1 MIKKIETYVKKHHML
16 EQTDKVIT
24 GVSGG
29 ADSVCLLFVLLELQK
44 TIGFELVA
52 VHVNHQI
59 RGEAA
64 DQDEQYV
71 ESLCATYKVPYE
83 AYHRNVELIAKNR
96 KQSMEE
102 AGRNVRRE
110 AFCQTLEEKQ
120 GTKIA
125 LAHHKNDNAET
136 LLLNLARGSGL
147 KGLGGMAPVSGIYI
161 RPLLCVERNEIEL
174 FLHQRGILYCTDES
188 NKSDEY
194 TRNRIRN
201 HVIPF
206 LEHKVN
212 AKAVTHMSDAMERLR
227 EMQAYLDEQVDRY
240 YEMCMEDGGQKRSRM
255 PDPSM
260 VVKKEKLEY
269 VPKAIRPLVIQK
281 ILYTLSG
288 QRKDVEG
295 QHIEAVT
302 QLLEKQVGRQIDLPY
317 QMMAV
322 RCYEG
327 IRFQKCKNK
336 MDTEERTAGLPLDL
350 LAENPVEINGITIRW
365 RICLANESE
374 EKEQKSKKTTEKMYT
389 KRFDYDIIK
398 GTVKL
403 RTRQP
408 GDYLVIDEKGSRQK
422 LKSYFINEKIPK
434 EERDHILLL
443 AEDSHIL
450 WVIGH
455 RISSAY
461 QVSKHTNE
469 ILEIQIDGG
478 EKVWQRI
485 LEC

>member
-1 MIKKIETYVKKHHML
+1 MIKKIEAYVNRYHML
-16 EQTDKVIT
+16 QQSDKVIA

-29 ADSVCLLFVLLELQK
+29 ADSVCLLFVLLELQE
-44 TIGFELVA
+44 TIGFDLTV
-52 VHVNHQI
+52 VHVNHQM

-64 DQDEQYV
+64 DRDEEYV
-71 ESLCATYKVPYE
+71 ESLCATYEIPCV

-102 AGRNVRRE
+102 AGRNIRRE

-147 KGLGGMAPVSGIYI
+147 KGLGGMAPVNGVYI

-174 FLHQRGILYCTDES
+174 YLHRRGILYCTDGS
-188 NKSDEY
+188 NQSDVY

-206 LEHKVN
+206 LEHQVN
-212 AKAVTHMSDAMERLR
+212 ARAVAHMSDAMEKLR
-227 EMQAYLDEQVDRY
+227 ELQEYLDEQVAEHFERCVQDSW
-240 YEMCMEDGGQKRSRM
+240 EGGEGLAPGQC
-255 PDPSM
+255 
-260 VVKKEKLEY
+260 VVIEQAKLRQ
-269 VPKAIRPLVIQK
+269 VPKALLPLVIQK
-281 ILYTLSG
+281 LLYTLSG
-288 QRKDVEG
+288 HRKDVEEL
-295 QHIEAVT
+295 HIRAVAD
-302 QLLEKQVGRQIDLPY
+302 LLTKQVGRQADLPY
-317 QMMAV
+317 QMAAV

-327 IRFQKCKNK
+327 IRFWKRTDTAKDAAKEAETEPELFEANPIVVKGMTVRWKRHKIEESGEIIQKH
-336 MDTEERTAGLPLDL
+336 T
-350 LAENPVEINGITIRW
+350 
-365 RICLANESE
+365 
-374 EKEQKSKKTTEKMYT
+374 KTTEKRYT

-398 GTVKL
+398 DTVKL

-408 GDYLVIDEKGSRQK
+408 GDYLVIDGKGSRQK
-422 LKSYFINEKIPK
+422 LKSYFINEKIPR

-443 AEDSHIL
+443 AEGHHIM
-450 WVIGH
+450 WVVGY
-455 RISSAY
+455 RMSSAY
-461 QVSKHTNE
+461 QVSKHTKE

-478 EKVWQRI
+478 EKYGRDN
-485 LEC
+485 

>member
-1 MIKKIETYVKKHHML
+1 MIKKIEAYVNKYRML
-16 EQTDKVIT
+16 EQSDRVIA

-29 ADSVCLLFVLLELQK
+29 ADSVCLLFVLLELKK
-44 TIGFELVA
+44 TIGFDLIA

-71 ESLCATYKVPYE
+71 ESLCATYEIPYE

-110 AFCQTLEEKQ
+110 AFCQTFEEKQ

-147 KGLGGMAPVSGIYI
+147 KGLGGMAPVSGVYI
-161 RPLLCVERNEIEL
+161 RPLLCVGRNEIEL
-174 FLHQRGILYCTDES
+174 YLHRMGILYCSDES

-212 AKAVTHMSDAMERLR
+212 AKAVTHMSDAMEKLR
-227 EMQAYLDEQVDRY
+227 ELQEYLDEQVDQY
-240 YEMCMEDGGQKRSRM
+240 FALCMCDGVNKSTGNNVSGQST
-255 PDPSM
+255 
-260 VVKKEKLEY
+260 VIEKEKLEQ
-269 VPKAIRPLVIQK
+269 VPGRIRPLVIQK

-288 QRKDVEG
+288 QRKDIEG
-295 QHIEAVT
+295 QHIEAVAD
-302 QLLEKQVGRQIDLPY
+302 LADKQVGKQIDLPY
-317 QMMAV
+317 QMVAV

-327 IRFQKCKNK
+327 IRFQKRGSMEVVVADAN
-336 MDTEERTAGLPLDL
+336 GLPVNL
-350 LAENPVEINGITIRW
+350 LERNIFEANGVIIRW
-365 RICLANESE
+365 RICPAVEFDKKN
-374 EKEQKSKKTTEKMYT
+374 QKNDKTTEKIYT

-398 GTVKL
+398 DTVQL

-408 GDYLVIDEKGSRQK
+408 GDYLVIDDKGSRQK
-422 LKSYFINEKIPK
+422 LKSYFINEKIPR
-434 EERDHILLL
+434 EERDSIMLL
-443 AEDSHIL
+443 AEGNHIL
-450 WVIGH
+450 WVIGY
-455 RISSAY
+455 RMSSAY

-478 EKVWQRI
+478 EKYGRDY
-485 LEC
+485 